1 MAEIPTIEFEI
12 PDKICDVC
20 GMHVP
25 IKKSG
30 TCVQRP
36 VIGETIY
43 WDYMNCPR
51 CGCQILLRRRYL
63 DICKS
68 IKVKGEENE

>member
-1 MAEIPTIEFEI
+1 
-12 PDKICDVC
+12 
-20 GMHVP
+20 
-25 IKKSG
+25 
-30 TCVQRP
+30 VQDP
-36 VIGETIY
+36 LIGETVY

-68 IKVKGEENE
+68 LKVKEEEDEAFNVLHSDIEEEDE